1 MAQLHQQDGACNA
14 ASWLMTVIMV
24 HKHDRHDHGAA
35 WLLAQ
40 KAFYILTLLYIHYHD
55 NKKKGMKQE
64 QGEARKSSH
73 LLIQSMSFHAIV

>member
-1 MAQLHQQDGACNA
+1 
-14 ASWLMTVIMV
+14 MTVIMV

-64 QGEARKSSH
+64 QGSQKELSSSDSEH
-73 LLIQSMSFHAIV
+73 VISCDLVMTMS